1 MAEALEIRPVRTRR
15 DMNAFIR
22 AAYRAQGDNPRW
34 APALDMEAHEFFDP
48 KHSPFA
54 KENEIECYVA
64 LRGGEPVGRIAAIVN
79 RAHLAYRKDETGH
92 FGFIEAIDDREVFS
106 ALIDEASRFLAARGL
121 KHIMG
126 PFSASINHEVGI
138 LVHGFDETHMVRTN
152 YSPPYYARRLEEL
165 GFTKA
170 MDLIAFETKTDS
182 SIDEKLER
190 IRSADARWKNRGDL
204 KTYGLTYRTWFPSF
218 KRLLGLFN
226 DAWSENWGAIPI
238 SDAEVAY
245 IAKLMLPVI
254 KPAWIRIAE
263 WQGEPVGI
271 VAQNSQCQRGLRK
284 APRKAAAVRLGAADD
299 THPRHRHAQLAHPDR
314 GQRQEMAQLAGRSH
328 GDGTDDARIL
338 RDRAREQDRSSRNQL
353 GARNQHPRRA
363 EHRAFRRQ
371 GDPKIPRLR
380 TPALASPGL
389 RFEQLVPDAVKHLRQ

>member
-1 MAEALEIRPVRTRR
+1 MAAALEIRPVRSRR

-22 AAYRAQGDNPRW
+22 AAYRAQGGNPKW

-64 LRGGEPVGRIAAIVN
+64 LRDGEPVGRIAAILN
-79 RAHLAYRKDETGH
+79 RTHLAYRKDQTGH
-92 FGFIEAIDDREVFS
+92 FGFIEAIDDPDVFK
-106 ALIDEASRFLAARGL
+106 ALTDAADRFAAARGL
-121 KHIMG
+121 TRLMG

-138 LVHGFDETHMVRTN
+138 LIHGFDETHMVRTN
-152 YSPPYYARRLEEL
+152 YAPPYYARQLEAL
-165 GFTKA
+165 GFAKA

-271 VAQNSQCQRGLRK
+271 VAQIPNANEAFAKLRGKLLPFGW
-284 APRKAAAVRLGAADD
+284 ARL
-299 THPRHRHAQLAHPDR
+299 
-314 GQRQEMAQLAGRSH
+314 MSH
-328 GDGTDDARIL
+328 IHVTGT
-338 RDRAREQDRSSRNQL
+338 RSSRIPIAGSVKKWRNSRVGHMAMARMMLESFETARANKIERVEISWVLETNIHAVQSIEL
-353 GARNQHPRRA
+353 FGAKAIRK
-363 EHRAFRRQ
+363 FRV
-371 GDPKIPRLR
+371 
-380 TPALASPGL
+380 
-389 RFEQLVPDAVKHLRQ
+389 FERPL

>member
-1 MAEALEIRPVRTRR
+1 MAQGLEIRPVRTRR

-22 AAYRAQGDNPRW
+22 AAYRAQGHNPRW

-64 LRGGEPVGRIAAIVN
+64 LRDGEPVGRIAAIVN
-79 RAHLAYRKDETGH
+79 RTHLAYRGDQSGH
-92 FGFIEAIDDREVFS
+92 FGFIEAIDDREVFA
-106 ALIDEASRFLAARGL
+106 ALIDTASRFLAARGL
-121 KHIMG
+121 TRIMG

-138 LVHGFDETHMVRTN
+138 LIEGFDQTHMVRTN
-152 YSPPYYARRLEEL
+152 YAPPYYARQLEAL

-170 MDLIAFETKTDS
+170 MDLIAFETKTDAT
-182 SIDEKLER
+182 IDDNLQR
-190 IRSADARWKNRGDL
+190 IRSADARWKGRGDL

-254 KPAWIRIAE
+254 KPSWIRIAE
-263 WQGEPVGI
+263 WHGEPVGI
-271 VAQNSQCQRGLRK
+271 VAQIPNANEAFAKLKGKLLPFGWASL
-284 APRKAAAVRLGAADD
+284 VN
-299 THPRHRHAQLAHPDR
+299 TIHF
-314 GQRQEMAQLAGRSH
+314 AG
-328 GDGTDDARIL
+328 T
-338 RDRAREQDRSSRNQL
+338 RSSRIPIAGSVKKWRNSRV
-353 GARNQHPRRA
+353 GHMAMARMMLESFEIARANKIEQVEISWVLETNVHAVQSIELFGCKRIRRFRVF
-363 EHRAFRRQ
+363 ERA
-371 GDPKIPRLR
+371 I
-380 TPALASPGL
+380 
-389 RFEQLVPDAVKHLRQ
+389 

>member
-22 AAYRAQGDNPRW
+22 AAFRAQGHNPRW

-64 LRGGEPVGRIAAIVN
+64 LRDGEPVGRIAAILN
-79 RAHLAYRKDETGH
+79 RAHLAYRKDQTGH
-92 FGFIEAIDDREVFS
+92 FGFIEAIDDPDVFR
-106 ALIDEASRFLAARGL
+106 ALTDQAGRFAASRGL
-121 KHIMG
+121 TRLMG

-138 LVHGFDETHMVRTN
+138 LFHGFDETHMVRTN
-152 YSPPYYARRLEEL
+152 YAPPYYARQLEAL

-170 MDLIAFETKTDS
+170 MDMIAFETKTDAR
-182 SIDEKLER
+182 IDEKLER
-190 IRSADARWKNRGDL
+190 IRSADARWKGRGDL
-204 KTYGLTYRTWFPSF
+204 KTYGLTYRSWFSSF
-218 KRLLGLFN
+218 KRLLALFN

-254 KPAWIRIAE
+254 KPSWIRIAE

-271 VAQNSQCQRGLRK
+271 VAQIPN
-284 APRKAAAVRLGAADD
+284 ANEAF
-299 THPRHRHAQLAHPDR
+299 AQLR
-314 GQRQEMAQLAGRSH
+314 GKLLPFGWWRLMNRIH
-328 GDGTDDARIL
+328 MTGT
-338 RDRAREQDRSSRNQL
+338 RSSRIPIAGSVKKWRNSRVGHMAMARMMLESFEIARANRIERVEISWVLETNIHAVQSIEL
-353 GARNQHPRRA
+353 FGARAIRK
-363 EHRAFRRQ
+363 FRV
-371 GDPKIPRLR
+371 
-380 TPALASPGL
+380 
-389 RFEQLVPDAVKHLRQ
+389 FERPLQPV